1 MSELSITP
9 EKAGSDFLSRPVIP
23 ALNLDWE
30 KTIYLIFIAV
40 AIITRFWAL
49 GNRVMSHDESL
60 HTQFSYQFFDG
71 QGYNHTPLMHGPFL
85 FHITAVSYWL
95 FGDSDF
101 SARIPVAIFGII
113 LIILPYFLRDWLGRI
128 GAIFTSFI
136 FLISP
141 FVTYYSRYIRHD
153 VFIIVW
159 AMIVFI
165 SIWYYLRE
173 RRDLYL
179 WFFVAAT
186 ALMFT
191 TKEVSFIYV
200 AIFGSYLVIRLLA
213 KFVDAPWIHNSLP
226 RLRMPIL
233 VVLAG
238 LVIAGVGFVGTRRSE
253 GITGSDMTTE
263 ATEGFAVDPNA
274 EITQESSTS
283 AAESNGLLPWAQ
295 VLGLGIAGAGMFLV
309 IRALRPEIDNY
320 PEFDLIILFSTLL
333 LPLTSPFLTKLV
345 GWNPTDY
352 TLNTCILDGQES
364 MTALQV
370 LIGRLGNS
378 ICWSAFAESGIFHS
392 GIFLIISIAI
402 AILVGLWWDKRRWL
416 ISAVIFNGILLVLF
430 TSVFTNLGGWTT
442 GVVGSLGYWLEQ
454 QAVQRGSQPGYY
466 YLFIVPLYEFLPLIF
481 SLLAIRLW
489 SQQHR
494 TNKVI
499 GYWVITLLLSLL
511 AYSLGN
517 WIYASFFQG
526 AATTAEATII
536 PGLFLGGIIFIAA
549 ILIWFLYYR
558 TRLIRQYELEDGIS
572 ELFDSK
578 ALLEFVPFLTWWL
591 LLTWI
596 AYSYAGEKMPWL
608 SIHFVIPM
616 GMLAG
621 WYFNEK
627 LSPLKAEEFFSWDSL
642 VLIGLTILLILTSM
656 LVIGPLLFGDIRLG
670 DQQIEFL
677 KNIGQFLGAI
687 LIVGVV
693 YLLWRR
699 SYNKVPDYLH
709 NPLLILSVFILLSI
723 LTIRFTYMAAFKNA
737 DYTNEF
743 MVYAH
748 GAPAT
753 KNVVLK
759 QLEELSMRLNGD
771 KSIKVAFDN
780 DVSWP
785 MTWYLRDYP
794 QRVFFGEN
802 PSQSLNDSPVIL
814 VGAQNW
820 GAVEPYLGDN
830 YSYTEHTFL
839 WWPMEDYRNFSW
851 NALFGDPDV
860 PAEARRGLGNPE
872 VRKALW
878 DIFFY
883 RSFEKYGQVF
893 GGNFTAGEWPLRHNL
908 RLYIRNDVM
917 PTMWDYGVGAV
928 AVGETT
934 NPYEEGELTLEPV
947 MILNESTMAGTA
959 EGQFALPRN
968 LAVGEDGNIYVLD
981 SGNHRVQ
988 VFDMDGDF
996 LRTWGSFGPE
1006 AGQFNE
1012 PWGIAVDGDYVYV
1025 ADTWNHRIQKFT
1037 HDGQFVDSFGSSGS
1051 PDVNSG
1057 DEGLGLF
1064 FGPRSIVLLDDG
1076 RLLVT
1081 DTGNHRMQVLDREGN
1096 FQYQVGGFGNDLGQ
1110 MNEPVGISQGPDGI
1124 VYLADTWNGRVQQ
1137 FSPELFALNEW
1148 PVDAWESTS
1157 INNKPYLA
1165 VDSQNQVYV
1174 TDPEGYRILIFNS
1187 DGTYIGRFGTFG
1199 SGAANLGLPNGIAID
1214 AQDNIYI
1221 ADAGN
1226 NRILKFTSPFA
1237 AGVQPGVD
1245 NQPEEGNEA
1254 YPAEGEN

>member
-1 MSELSITP
+1 MSEISTTP
-9 EKAGSDFLSRPVIP
+9 EEVSNDFLSRPVIP

-30 KTIYLIFIAV
+30 KTIYLIFIIL

-49 GNRVMSHDESL
+49 GDRVMSHDESL
-60 HTQFSYQFFDG
+60 HTQFSYQYYDG

-85 FHITAVSYWL
+85 FHVTAIAYWL

-101 SARIPVAIFGII
+101 VARVPVAILGII
-113 LIILPYFLRDWLGRI
+113 LIILPYFLRDWLGRV

-153 VFIIVW
+153 IYVIVW

-165 SIWYYLRE
+165 AMWYYFRE
-173 RRDLYL
+173 RKDLYL

-191 TKEVSFIYV
+191 TKEVAFIYV
-200 AIFGSYLVIRLLA
+200 AIFGSFLVIRLLTQ
-213 KFVDAPWIHNSLP
+213 FVDEPWIRNSLS
-226 RLRMPIL
+226 RLRMPII
-233 VVLAG
+233 VALAG
-238 LVIAGVGFVGTRRSE
+238 LVIAGVGFIGTQRSGKAE
-253 GITGSDMTTE
+253 ETGMTAE
-263 ATEGFAVDPNA
+263 ATEGFAADPNA
-274 EITQESSTS
+274 ELDQTAVASVEETNVFIR
-283 AAESNGLLPWAQ
+283 WAQ
-295 VLGLGIAGAGMFLV
+295 VLGIGIFGAGIFLV
-309 IRALRPEIDNY
+309 VRALRPEIDNY
-320 PEFDLIILFSTLL
+320 SEFDLIILFSTLL
-333 LPLTSPFLTKLV
+333 LPLASPFLTKLV

-352 TLNTCILDGQES
+352 TLNTCYLEGQEG

-370 LIGRLGNS
+370 LVGRLGNS
-378 ICWSAFAESGIFHS
+378 ICWSSLAESGIIRS
-392 GIFLIISIAI
+392 GFFLILSIAV
-402 AILVGLWWDKRRWL
+402 AIFVGLWWDRRRWI
-416 ISAVIFNGILLVLF
+416 ISAIIFNGILLVLF

-454 QAVQRGSQPGYY
+454 QAVQRGSQPWYY

-489 SQQHR
+489 TQQHR

-499 GYWVITLLLSLL
+499 GYWVITLLLTLM

-517 WIYASFFQG
+517 WIYATFFQNSATTGEASIVPGLLAG
-526 AATTAEATII
+526 AAVLTGAV
-536 PGLFLGGIIFIAA
+536 
-549 ILIWFLYYR
+549 LIWFLNYKN
-558 TRLIRQYELEDGIS
+558 RLVQEYELESGIW
-572 ELFDSK
+572 ELFDIK
-578 ALLEFVPFLTWWL
+578 VLLEFVPFLVWWL

-608 SIHFVIPM
+608 STHFVIPM
-616 GMLAG
+616 GMLTG

-627 LSPLKAEEFFSWDSL
+627 FASLKAKEFFSWDSL
-642 VLIGLTILLILTSM
+642 IFIGLTILFIVSGM
-656 LVIGPLLFGDIRLG
+656 LVIGPLLFGNIRFG
-670 DQQIEFL
+670 DQQLEFL
-677 KNIGQFLGAI
+677 TNVGQFLGGI
-687 LIVGVV
+687 LIVGLV
-693 YLLWRR
+693 YLFWRR
-699 SYNKVPDYLH
+699 FYHKIPDYLH
-709 NPLLILSVFILLSI
+709 NPLLIFSLFILLSL
-723 LTIRFTYMAAFKNA
+723 LTIRFTYMATFKNA
-737 DYTNEF
+737 DYTTEF

-753 KNVVLK
+753 KSVVLN

-802 PSQSLNDSPVIL
+802 PSQSLNESPIIL

-820 GAVEPYLGDN
+820 NTVEPYLGDN
-830 YSYTEHTFL
+830 YEYTEHTFL
-839 WWPMEDYRNFSW
+839 WWPMEDYRKFSW
-851 NALFGDPDV
+851 NALLGDPNV
-860 PAEARRGLGNPE
+860 PAEVRRGLGNPE

-883 RSFEKYGQVF
+883 RDYEKYGQVF
-893 GGNFTAGEWPLRHNL
+893 GGTFTAGEWPLRHNM
-908 RLYIRNDVM
+908 RLYIRNDVI

-928 AVGETT
+928 AFGETT
-934 NPYEEGELTLEPV
+934 NPYEEGELILEPTL
-947 MILNESTMAGTA
+947 ILNESGIAGTA

-968 LAVGEDGNIYVLD
+968 MVIGENGNIYVVD
-981 SGNHRVQ
+981 SGNHRLQ
-988 VFDMDGDF
+988 VFDKDGNF
-996 LRTWGSFGPE
+996 LNAWGSFGTE
-1006 AGQFNE
+1006 NGQFNE
-1012 PWGIAVDGDYVYV
+1012 PWGITVDEQYVYV

-1037 HDGQFVDSFGSSGS
+1037 LEGEFVNSFGASGS
-1051 PDVNSG
+1051 PEVEG
-1057 DEGLGLF
+1057 EGLGLF

-1081 DTGNHRMQVLDREGN
+1081 DTGNHRMQVLDTEGN

-1110 MNEPVGISQGPDGI
+1110 MNEPVGLAKGPGGL

-1137 FSPELFALNEW
+1137 FSPDLFAQSEW
-1148 PVDAWESTS
+1148 PVDAWDSTS

-1165 VDSQNQVYV
+1165 VDSANRVYV
-1174 TDPEGYRILIFNS
+1174 TDPEGYRVLMFNP
-1187 DGTYIGRFGTFG
+1187 DGTYIGRFGSFG
-1199 SGAANLGLPNGIAID
+1199 SGPTNFALANGIAVD
-1214 AQDNIYI
+1214 AEDNIYI

-1226 NRILKFTSPFA
+1226 NRILKFAPPFTTGA
-1237 AGVQPGVD
+1237 
-1245 NQPEEGNEA
+1245 QPEVESQPVEEGEA
-1254 YPAEGEN
+1254 YPAADE